1 MLLSSLDFFFNV
13 DERVINKG
21 TQIETCKVSL
31 LTWSSGRQ
39 HSFLLN
45 KDNYQKGREKSSE
58 HMSVSLSHGVC

>member
-1 MLLSSLDFFFNV
+1 MLLGSLGFFFNV
-13 DERVINKG
+13 DKSVINKG

-58 HMSVSLSHGVC
+58 DMSESLSHDVC